1 MPGRTDINF
10 GGGGVGAER
19 KADAAM
25 GDLGV
30 VAGSHQNVAGLDVA
44 GGTGGT
50 GGDSDTGGVKI
61 ELDRFALGGLE
72 AGVQKMRQAMGG
84 GAVDADEAGNGW
96 RGC

>member
-1 MPGRTDINF
+1 
-10 GGGGVGAER
+10 
-19 KADAAM
+19 M
-25 GDLGV
+25 GDLSV

-72 AGVQKMRQAMGG
+72 AGVQEMRQAMGG
-84 GAVDADEAGNGW
+84 GTVDAAVGDFGEDAGAELVAE
-96 RGC
+96 RADLSFVVLR